1 MMLRPTFKESPLSFA
16 QGVKRGLFTLYITLE
31 LFQVYQIERVRALG
45 NGSAYF
51 GNTMKR

>member
-1 MMLRPTFKESPLSFA
+1 MDRRLKGTTP
-16 QGVKRGLFTLYITLE
+16 E
-31 LFQVYQIERVRALG
+31 LFQVYQIDRVRALG